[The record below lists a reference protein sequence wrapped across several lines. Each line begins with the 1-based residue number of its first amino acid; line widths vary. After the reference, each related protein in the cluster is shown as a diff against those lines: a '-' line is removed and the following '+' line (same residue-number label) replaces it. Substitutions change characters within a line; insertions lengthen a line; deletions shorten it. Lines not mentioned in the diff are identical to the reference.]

1 MNREKPIGMM
11 KNRHKRSLVACV
23 TVMLAAACDD
33 GSEQKSAAMPPPPPT
48 VRVAEVAQK
57 TIPIIMKFPGTVQ
70 SVKAVQIVPRVSG
83 YIEKIYFEEGAFLKA
98 GDPLYLIDPRPFKA
112 HLEAR
117 LAQLKKDLATLDFWK
132 ADAKRQ
138 ANLTRKGAAPV
149 RTMELSASKRE
160 EMRAAVAEDR
170 ADIELAK
177 LDLSY
182 TKIVA
187 PFAGRTEDTR
197 HYEGDLVNKNRDILT
212 VLMQV
217 DPIHVEFS
225 MSARQ
230 IAEMRRLIAKGW
242 APSARRQYKAVV
254 LLSDGRV
261 YDQEGYLDFFSA
273 QINPTTDTH
282 IMRAIFPNPLIKLD
296 RVHPAALTSGQYVP
310 LRLTV
315 GQQPGAVLIP
325 MPALMQNQEGTHVF
339 VVDKDS
345 RAEKRKVEVDRL
357 YRQQWVIG
365 KGLER
370 GERVI
375 VRGLQKV
382 RTGTIV
388 KAENE
393 NSANK

>member
-1 MNREKPIGMM
+1 M
-11 KNRHKRSLVACV
+11 
-23 TVMLAAACDD
+23 
-33 GSEQKSAAMPPPPPT
+33 EQ
-48 VRVAEVAQK
+48 
-57 TIPIIMKFPGTVQ
+57 
-70 SVKAVQIVPRVSG
+70 
-83 YIEKIYFEEGAFLKA
+83 
-98 GDPLYLIDPRPFKA
+98 
-112 HLEAR
+112 
-117 LAQLKKDLATLDFWK
+117 
-132 ADAKRQ
+132 
-138 ANLTRKGAAPV
+138 
-149 RTMELSASKRE
+149 SASKRN
-160 EMRAAVAEDR
+160 EMRAAVAKDR
-170 ADIELAK
+170 AEIELAK

-197 HYEGDLVNKNRDILT
+197 HYEGDLVNKNSDILT
-212 VLMQV
+212 VLVQI
-217 DPIHVEFS
+217 DPIHVQFS

-242 APSARRQYKAVV
+242 APSVRQQYKAVV
-254 LLSDGRV
+254 TLADGRDH
-261 YDQEGYLDFFSA
+261 DQEGYVDFFSA

-282 IMRAIFPNPLIKLD
+282 IMRAVFANPLMKLD
-296 RVHPAALTSGQYVP
+296 SVAPAALTSGQYVP

-325 MPALMQNQEGTHVF
+325 MPALIQNQEGTHVF

-357 YRQQWVIG
+357 YRQQWVIE
-365 KGLER
+365 KGLEK

-375 VRGLQKV
+375 VSGLQKV

-393 NSANK
+393 KSANK